1 MKFIEK
7 ALKTLI
13 LLLVIICSSCDS
25 EESLSSDWIDTVV
38 RLTVTNSQSESVFDS
53 TINEAFDKDKI
64 KIFYLENGEYKEYY
78 FGNHGGYDGYS
89 FEDESNVMN
98 LYPYILDL
106 GNIPEHI
113 IQWNDQDS
121 DTLKFEVDV
130 QNNGGYVSI
139 TKVWYNGDQAWDV
152 ATDNEIRLIKVVK
165 D

>member
-38 RLTVTNSQSESVFDS
+38 RLTVTNSRSESVFDS
-53 TINEAFDKDKI
+53 NINDAFDKDKI

-98 LYPYILDL
+98 LYPYL

-113 IQWNDQDS
+113 IQWNAQDS
-121 DTLKFEVDV
+121 DTLNFEVDV